1 MPSVLFVCTK
11 NECPSPIAAALF
23 KNYLVHAGMG
33 DEWRVDSAGT
43 WAEPNHPASLLSQ
56 KVMRELGGGLGN
68 HRSKR
73 VTAEYLR
80 EFDLILVMERGQ
92 LEALKVEFPD
102 LEERV
107 FLLTALVGPSYD
119 LLEPEEQTLEAYRA
133 LVDEITYLISKAS
146 EKVVSLV

>member
-1 MPSVLFVCTK
+1 MQAV
-11 NECPSPIAAALF
+11 
-23 KNYLVHAGMG
+23 
-33 DEWRVDSAGT
+33 
-43 WAEPNHPASLLSQ
+43 
-56 KVMRELGGGLGN
+56 GGGLGN
-68 HRSKR
+68 HRSKQ

-80 EFDLILVMERGQ
+80 EFDLILVMEMGQ

-133 LVDEITYLISKAS
+133 LVDELTDLISKAS
-146 EKVVSLV
+146 EKIISLV